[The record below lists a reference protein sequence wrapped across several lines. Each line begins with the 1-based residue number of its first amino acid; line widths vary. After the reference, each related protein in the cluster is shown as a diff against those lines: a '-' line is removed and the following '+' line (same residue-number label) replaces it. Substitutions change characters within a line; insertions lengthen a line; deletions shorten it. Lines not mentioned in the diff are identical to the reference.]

1 MGRKIGGDEVD
12 KLHSD
17 AYDAVVAVFR
27 KTTQNERKI
36 AARLW
41 CQDHNMDFSTI
52 CDRLNIRPID
62 LVVAALI
69 DVEHPL
75 VTKPNGDL
83 LQPNLI
89 ATYYRILQ
97 VTVTGESVPMWVG
110 TGVVQAPSC
119 TLVPSEREFPG

>member
-1 MGRKIGGDEVD
+1 
-12 KLHSD
+12 
-17 AYDAVVAVFR
+17 
-27 KTTQNERKI
+27 
-36 AARLW
+36 
-41 CQDHNMDFSTI
+41 MDFSTI

-69 DVEHPL
+69 EVEHPL

-110 TGVVQAPSC
+110 TGVVQVPSC
-119 TLVPSEREFPG
+119 TPVPSEREFPG